1 LQLGEAGL
9 VGFWNDTLKIK
20 TKNIVSCGKTEK
32 DQKIPIRSHTTPSG
46 RSRTRNHFHKKQN
59 ILFSLSLSACDR
71 LSSPRIAIPSPLS
84 DSLLR
89 RASPPSAAARSPR
102 GISLGFS
109 DRPSLLLPRRRF
121 WIAVTLCSVHEP
133 PWLPGVDAERT
144 RLRPMATWV
153 WAILYSLRSRAS
165 PLGLRRSHSL
175 PSSTFF
181 SSNIIMIMRFCFA
194 MHISS
199 LCFTVGS
206 AWLSCPFFPVSLWY
220 CWDEGGILHC
230 LMSYD

>member
-1 LQLGEAGL
+1 MIILTE
-9 VGFWNDTLKIK
+9 K
-20 TKNIVSCGKTEK
+20 EK

-153 WAILYSLRSRAS
+153 WAILCSLRSRAS
-165 PLGLRRSHSL
+165 PLGLLRSHSL
-175 PSSTFF
+175 PSTFLLLSLQYYYDF
-181 SSNIIMIMRFCFA
+181 AFCFFLQCIS
-194 MHISS
+194 HITAD
-199 LCFTVGS
+199 F
-206 AWLSCPFFPVSLWY
+206 
-220 CWDEGGILHC
+220 
-230 LMSYD
+230 LMVQHGFHVLFSR